1 MKSLN
6 LSFFLFA
13 SIHSHGQKELEN
25 NYKTLIDSCLSK
37 IDSSHIMVSINYSN
51 CSKVNSTLMNMLIDS
66 LKKNKKIEIYSRE
79 YSNVNHYK
87 NIDKQKKGVIIRFY
101 FEMNYCMIES
111 NHNKFDWETGQFYYM
126 RDLDDYSYCWSYK
139 DKVEACK

>member
-13 SIHSHGQKELEN
+13 SIHFYGQKELEN

-37 IDSSHIMVSINYSN
+37 IDSSHIKVSINYSN

-79 YSNVNHYK
+79 YSNVNHHN
-87 NIDKQKKGVIIRFY
+87 NIDKQKKEVIIQFY
-101 FEMNYCMIES
+101 FEMNYCRIES
-111 NHNKFDWETGQFYYM
+111 NHSKFDWETGQYYYV
-126 RDLDDYSYCWSYK
+126 RNSDDFSYCWSYN
-139 DKVEACK
+139 DKVKACK